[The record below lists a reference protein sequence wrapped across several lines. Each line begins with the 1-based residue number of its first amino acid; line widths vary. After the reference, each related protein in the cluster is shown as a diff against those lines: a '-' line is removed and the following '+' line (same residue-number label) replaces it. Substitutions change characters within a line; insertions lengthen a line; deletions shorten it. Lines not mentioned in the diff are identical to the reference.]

1 MERKLKT
8 QGTQAGPGAVRAR
21 CSDPSSWGL
30 SRCTKTNCPYL
41 KAAYK
46 NSPVLKTFHITWAAQ
61 CYLLVLRS
69 KVDRRENIQ
78 PEFLGVQEFLRD
90 LEFLGLYI
98 KASFFT
104 YHVSDFESCWAPNCS
119 CRPQYLQMHVQK
131 LGTRICAGCL
141 KMEPLTFMDNLGRVG
156 KKCCLNNMD
165 SE

>member
-1 MERKLKT
+1 MERKLKA

-30 SRCTKTNCPYL
+30 SHCTKTNCPYL

-46 NSPVLKTFHITWAAQ
+46 NSPVLKTFHMTWAAQ
-61 CYLLVLRS
+61 CYLLVLPS
-69 KVDRRENIQ
+69 KVDRCENIQ

-104 YHVSDFESCWAPNCS
+104 YHVSDFERCWAADHSICKCMSKNWAPES
-119 CRPQYLQMHVQK
+119 V
-131 LGTRICAGCL
+131 LGAWKWSHLLLWIIWAEWERKG
-141 KMEPLTFMDNLGRVG
+141 
-156 KKCCLNNMD
+156 CLNNKD